1 MAVEAM
7 LGKWYLAGAMKIRA
21 WWANLALL
29 CAACGGVAEQDTTHG
44 ATSTTATGSGATGA
58 GGSTSAGSGSTSSSA
73 TSGTTTGGT
82 TTSAATSGAGGGPA
96 SDGGAIDASGPGG
109 AGGGSVGDGGTP
121 SSGCNHPWMP
131 SDVTLEPARAGRSP
145 AMQVVRR
152 TIDVGG
158 ITREYLVA
166 VPQGY
171 DPSKTHALVFGF
183 HGSGGDREQ
192 LRRYM
197 NVELPAN
204 GEAVFIYPSGLP
216 QRDGGVAEWDLSQD
230 SPDLVLVDKL
240 LEQYTGELC
249 IDRQRVYATGHS
261 FGGCMS
267 NAIGCFRGGTLRA
280 IAPVAGCGPS
290 RNAQCVGKV
299 AVMQIHSPKD
309 TQVAYGTAIRLC
321 TKWMRANTCD
331 EMPACGCNWTDQL
344 TMPSDQCVQMA
355 QEPYVTAVPID
366 VTAQDEQPPVLR
378 QYLNCDPGYPLV
390 FIDHWHREKT
400 TVGDPAE
407 RWHNPPP
414 WSAAVIWEFLKRL
427 N

>member
-1 MAVEAM
+1 MKCWASWASFVCM
-7 LGKWYLAGAMKIRA
+7 LLAG
-21 WWANLALL
+21 
-29 CAACGGVAEQDTTHG
+29 CGGMAEEGNGTHG
-44 ATSTTATGSGATGA
+44 ATGATSTSGATGA
-58 GGSTSAGSGSTSSSA
+58 GGSTSSASTTGIGTST
-73 TSGTTTGGT
+73 TSGAT
-82 TTSAATSGAGGGPA
+82 TSGAGGSPV
-96 SDGGAIDASGPGG
+96 DGGAGSGPGG
-109 AGGGSVGDGGTP
+109 SGGGPMGDGGVP
-121 SSGCNHPWMP
+121 SSGCNRPWMP
-131 SDVTLEPARAGRSP
+131 SDVTMEPARPGRSP

-152 TIDVGG
+152 TIDVNG
-158 ITREYLVA
+158 TMREYLVA

-171 DPSKTHALVFGF
+171 DSSKTHALVFGF

-204 GEAVFIYPSGLP
+204 GEAIMIYPSGLVR
-216 QRDGGVAEWDLSQD
+216 RDGGVAEWDLTQTS
-230 SPDLVLVDKL
+230 SDLVLVDKL
-240 LEQYTGELC
+240 LEQYAGELC
-249 IDRQRVYATGHS
+249 IDRKRLYATGHS

-267 NAIGCFRGGTLRA
+267 NAIGCWRGDVIRA

-299 AVMQIHSPKD
+299 AVLQIHSPKD
-309 TQVAYGTAIRLC
+309 TQVNYSTAIRLC
-321 TKWMRANTCD
+321 TKWLRANTCD

-344 TMPSDQCVQMA
+344 TMPTDQCVQQA
-355 QEPYVTAVPID
+355 QQPYMTAVPID

-390 FIDHWHREKT
+390 FIDHWRREKMM
-400 TVGDPAE
+400 VGDPSE

-427 N
+427 E

>member
-1 MAVEAM
+1 
-7 LGKWYLAGAMKIRA
+7 MKYWA
-21 WWANLALL
+21 WWVSSVCVWL
-29 CAACGGVAEQDTTHG
+29 AACGGVAEEGDGTRAATG
-44 ATSTTATGSGATGA
+44 ATSTTGTTGA
-58 GGSTSAGSGSTSSSA
+58 GGSTSGAGNTSSTA
-73 TSGTTTGGT
+73 ATTGAGTSGTAG
-82 TTSAATSGAGGGPA
+82 ATSGAGGAPG
-96 SDGGAIDASGPGG
+96 DGGLVDASGPGG
-109 AGGGSVGDGGTP
+109 SGGGTP
-121 SSGCNHPWMP
+121 SSGCNRPWTP
-131 SDVTLEPARAGRSP
+131 SDVTMEPARPGRSP

-152 TIDVGG
+152 TIDVNGT
-158 ITREYLVA
+158 TREYLVA

-171 DPSKTHALVFGF
+171 DASKTHALVFGF

-204 GEAVFIYPSGLP
+204 GEAIMIYPSGLP
-216 QRDGGVAEWDLSQD
+216 QRDGGVAEWNLTPMS
-230 SPDLVLVDKL
+230 SDLVLVDKL
-240 LEQYTGELC
+240 LEQYAGELC
-249 IDRQRVYATGHS
+249 IDRKRVFATGHS

-267 NAIGCFRGGTLRA
+267 NAVGCFRGDVIRA

-299 AVMQIHSPKD
+299 AVLQIHSPKD
-309 TQVAYGTAIRLC
+309 TQVSYSTAIHLC
-321 TKWMRANTCD
+321 TKWLRANSCD

-344 TMPSDQCVQMA
+344 TMPTDQCVQQA
-355 QEPYVTAVPID
+355 QEPYVTAVPIE

-390 FIDHWHREKT
+390 FIDHWRREKAM
-400 TVGDPAE
+400 VGDPSE

-427 N
+427 E